1 MIKVNPLSLDQP
13 WGRGYDAVQRH
24 RFVESELL
32 VASQHGSTLPRG
44 LGRSYGDVC
53 VNDGGTLLH
62 TFRRDRLLAFD
73 DTTGVLTCEAGA
85 TLADI
90 AKTSLPRGWFLPV
103 VPGTRYV
110 TVGGAIANDVHGKNH
125 HIAGTFGRFVSEIKL
140 SRSDWQ
146 ATQTVSPPNALF
158 GATISGLGLTG
169 LMHEVT
175 LQLKRVSGPGIEQDT
190 KLFGGDGTI
199 DDYLALDEASNDWE
213 YTVGW
218 IDTLDPDLRGVFFR
232 GRHCDGPDAWLP
244 PQPARLTMPI
254 DAPRW
259 LLGAW
264 SAKTFNT
271 LYYRAQAMQS
281 ATRKIIPLWQ
291 FFFPLD
297 AVNAWNRA
305 YGKRGFVQ
313 YQFVVPTAAARE
325 TVPKILAHLREAHVA
340 SYLAV
345 IKTFGDTPSPGRM
358 SFPMPGTTVAL
369 DIPAPDEKDCRALDR
384 ADAMVADVGGR
395 VYPAKDARMS
405 AAMFQ
410 RFFPQWRD
418 LEAARDPAISS
429 SFWRR
434 VTQSQV
440 SQHSV

>member
-1 MIKVNPLSLDQP
+1 MDPLSLDQP
-13 WGRGYDAVQRH
+13 WGRGYRAQQAHAFADGNPFVADASKP
-24 RFVESELL
+24 F
-32 VASQHGSTLPRG
+32 LPRG

-53 VNDGGTLLH
+53 VNAGGTLLH

-73 DTTGVLTCEAGA
+73 DVHGVLTCEAGA
-85 TLADI
+85 SLADI
-90 AKTSLPRGWFLPV
+90 TEAMLPRGWFLPV
-103 VPGTRYV
+103 VPGTRFV

-125 HIAGTFGRFVSEIKL
+125 HINGTFGRFVPELKL

-146 ATQTVSPPNALF
+146 TTQALSPTDALF
-158 GATISGLGLTG
+158 GATIGGLGLSG
-169 LMHEVT
+169 LMHEAV
-175 LQLKRVSGPGIEQDT
+175 LQLKRVPGPGIEQDT
-190 KLFGGDGTI
+190 RLFGGDSSI
-199 DDYLALDEASNDWE
+199 DDYLALDEASKDWE

-218 IDTLDPDLRGVFFR
+218 IDTLDPHLRGVFFR
-232 GRHCDGPDAWLP
+232 GRHCDGPEEWLMP
-244 PQPARLTMPI
+244 PSAKWTIPI

-259 LLGAW
+259 LLGTW

-271 LYYRAQAMQS
+271 LYYRAQAMRT
-281 ATRKIIPLWQ
+281 ARRTTIPLWQ

-325 TVPKILAHLREAHVA
+325 TVPKILAHLREANVA

-345 IKTFGDTPSPGRM
+345 IKTFGDAPSPGLM
-358 SFPMPGTTVAL
+358 SFPMAGTTVAL
-369 DIPAPDEKDCRALDR
+369 DIPAPDEKDRRALDR

-410 RFFPQWRD
+410 RFFPQWHE

-434 VTQSQV
+434 VTLSQD
-440 SQHSV
+440 SQDSTQ

>member
-1 MIKVNPLSLDQP
+1 MNPLSLEQP
-13 WGRGYDAVQRH
+13 WGRGYSAIQTHAFANGSALISDASKH
-24 RFVESELL
+24 F
-32 VASQHGSTLPRG
+32 LPRG

-73 DTTGVLTCEAGA
+73 DVHGVLTCEAGA
-85 TLADI
+85 SLADI
-90 AKTSLPRGWFLPV
+90 AEALLPRGWFLPV

-125 HIAGTFGRFVSEIKL
+125 HVNGTFGRFVREIKL

-146 ATQTVSPPNALF
+146 ATQTLLPTDALF
-158 GATISGLGLTG
+158 GATVGGLGLTG
-169 LMHEVT
+169 LMHEAT
-175 LQLKRVSGPGIEQDT
+175 LQLKRVPGPGIEQDT
-190 KLFGGDGTI
+190 QVFGGDGAV
-199 DDYLALDEASNDWE
+199 DDYLAHDQASKDWE

-218 IDTLDPDLRGVFFR
+218 IDTLDPKLRGVFFR
-232 GRHCDGPDAWLP
+232 GRHCAGPKEWLAQ
-244 PQPARLTMPI
+244 QPARLTMPM

-264 SAKTFNT
+264 SAKSFNA
-271 LYYRAQAMQS
+271 LYYRAQAMHT
-281 ATRKIIPLWQ
+281 ARRETIPLWQ

-325 TVPKILAHLREAHVA
+325 TVPKILTHLREAHVA

-345 IKTFGDTPSPGRM
+345 IKTFGDIASPGLM

-369 DIPAPDEKDCRALDR
+369 DIPAPNEKDRRALDR

-405 AAMFQ
+405 ATLFQ
-410 RFFPQWRD
+410 RFFPQWRE

-434 VTQSQV
+434 VTASQD
-440 SQHSV
+440 SAK